1 MAESERAGRP
11 TDLNVVVCGEA
22 GQGIKTVESLLTGMF
37 TAAGLHVYSTKEYM
51 SRIRGGSNSTDLRVS
66 AGPVRCPVERVD
78 LLVALNAR
86 ALEHMSGRCDDS
98 TLAVAD
104 PQALKAA
111 DGFSGRSHSVPIGE
125 IADRA
130 GRKVYSNTVAAG
142 VVAGMAGL
150 NREGCLEVVG
160 SRFAE
165 MDGEDRRG
173 NAEAFSLGYEAGKG
187 MEAGL
192 GAPDAE
198 ESPDSVHM
206 LNGAQAVGLGA
217 LAGGL
222 RFICSY
228 PMSPSTGVLA
238 FLAGQADRFG
248 LVVEQAEDEISAV
261 NMGLGAWFTG
271 ARSMVT
277 TSGGGLALMSEGISL
292 AGMTETPLVLHVAQR
307 PGPATGLPTR
317 TGQEDLEL
325 VLGAGHGEFP
335 IAVLAPGTLEEA
347 IGLTSRAFRL
357 AERHQVPVFILTDQ
371 HLMDSYYRAAGPEFG
386 DEDRERF
393 LAEAGADYRRYS
405 LDGGPVSP
413 MAPPGSGPGLVCLDS
428 DEHDEDGHITEDL
441 SLRGRM
447 VRKRLGKAEGLAE
460 DALEPEAT
468 GDSGGAVVCWGSTR
482 NACFEAVESLGRD
495 DVFAVHIAQPYPL
508 HSRAGELLETADTV
522 ISVEGNATGQMGRLL
537 GELTGIE
544 PDHEV
549 LRYDGL
555 PFRAD
560 TLAEKLKEVLEG
572 GSR

>member
-1 MAESERAGRP
+1 MAGSERAGRP
-11 TDLNVVVCGEA
+11 TELNIVVCGEA
-22 GQGIKTVESLLTGMF
+22 GQGIKTVESLLTGIF
-37 TAAGLHVYSTKEYM
+37 TAAGLYVYSTKEYM

-66 AGPVRCPVERVD
+66 AKPVRCPVERVD

-86 ALEHMSGRCDDS
+86 ALEHMSGRCDGS
-98 TLAVAD
+98 TVAVAG
-104 PQALKAA
+104 PQALEDA
-111 DGFSGRSHSVPIGE
+111 DGFPGLTRSVPIGE
-125 IADRA
+125 IAGKA
-130 GRKVYSNTVAAG
+130 GRKVYANTVAAG
-142 VVAGMAGL
+142 VVAGMTGL
-150 NREGCLEVVG
+150 DEEGCLEVVAT
-160 SRFAE
+160 RFSG
-165 MDGEDRRG
+165 MDEEDRRG
-173 NAEAFSLGYEAGKG
+173 NREAFGLGHEAGRELDAG
-187 MEAGL
+187 LQAPEAG
-192 GAPDAE
+192 GPPDA
-198 ESPDSVHM
+198 VHM
-206 LNGAQAVGLGA
+206 LSGAEAVGLGA

-238 FLAGQADRFG
+238 FLAGQASRFG

-335 IAVLAPGTLEEA
+335 AAVLAPGSLEEA
-347 IGLTSRAFRL
+347 FSLSARAFLL
-357 AERHQVPVFILTDQ
+357 AEKHQVPVFVLTDQ
-371 HLMDSYYRAAGPEFG
+371 HLMDSYYRVERPDP
-386 DEDRERF
+386 DESVRKRH
-393 LAEAGADYRRYS
+393 LVEASDGYRRYS
-405 LDGGPVSP
+405 LDDGPVSP

-441 SLRGRM
+441 ELRVRM
-447 VRKRLGKAEGLAE
+447 VDKRLGKARGLAE

-468 GDSGGAVVCWGSTR
+468 GDSGTAVVCWGSTR
-482 NACFEAVESLGRD
+482 NACFEAVDRLDRD
-495 DVFAVHIAQPYPL
+495 DVFAVHISQPYPL
-508 HSRAGELLETADTV
+508 HSRVGELLETAERV

-537 GELTGIE
+537 GDLTGIG
-544 PDHEV
+544 PDYEV
-549 LRYDGL
+549 LRCDGL

-560 TLAEKLKEVLEG
+560 TLSEKLEEVLEG